1 MATEIGR
8 VRQNSYENYSEG
20 QDRLQRINR
29 RAEVVVVDF
38 YTQMV
43 FDGRTFGV
51 QIGTVDSAGG
61 VNSTGTAPAD
71 TVVWA
76 LTDCANGIT
85 IIPVE
90 AQVAIETWTSGTLV
104 NFMLEADM
112 GKVRFSAVGGGG
124 AFTPINTRGDSPRAA
139 VSTSYVNLT
148 TGAGVTAAAKSTIGG
163 VDGSYEFHNFAI
175 EGLLDMTVGDPLPEV
190 AFTWRAKESG
200 SPPVIVGPGSFV
212 FHLAASSADITAT
225 GGYRFIELPSESV
238 T

>member
-1 MATEIGR
+1 MPEIAT

-20 QDRLQRINR
+20 QNRLARINR
-29 RAEVVVVDF
+29 RAELVVMDF
-38 YTQMV
+38 YTQMAL
-43 FDGRTFGV
+43 DGRTFGV
-51 QIGTVDSAGG
+51 QIGTIDAAGG

-76 LTDCANGIT
+76 LTDAQAGTT

-90 AQVAIETWTSGTLV
+90 AQVAIETWTTGTLV

-124 AFTPINTRGDSPRAA
+124 AFTAINTRGDSIRAA
-139 VSTSYVNLT
+139 ASTSYVNLT

-163 VDGSYEFHNFAI
+163 SEGSYEFHTFAI
-175 EGLLDMTVGDPLPEV
+175 EGLLDMTAGDALPDLG
-190 AFTWRAKESG
+190 FNWRAKDSG
-200 SPPVIVGPGSFV
+200 SPPIIVGPGSFV
-212 FHLAASSADITAT
+212 MHLAAASADITAT